1 VQINGVQSDNCFLSC
16 RILSPKYVSIDDF
29 FQSIESDVVELIAR
43 IIQLQNGGPISVN
56 IKMFGLYNHNSL
68 ISEPDTLGDVKS
80 FMIRHEV
87 IEK

>member
-1 VQINGVQSDNCFLSC
+1 M
-16 RILSPKYVSIDDF
+16 
-29 FQSIESDVVELIAR
+29 ELIAR